1 MQPVAIAPVVIA
13 NTATTGGAKSDTNDL
28 LELDN
33 VAPVV
38 EEASWSKLQVI
49 YTCTPFSLF
58 DVM

>member
-1 MQPVAIAPVVIA
+1 MQPVVIAPVVIA
-13 NTATTGGAKSDTNDL
+13 NTATTDGAKSDTNDL

-49 YTCTPFSLF
+49 YTCTF
-58 DVM
+58 VIV